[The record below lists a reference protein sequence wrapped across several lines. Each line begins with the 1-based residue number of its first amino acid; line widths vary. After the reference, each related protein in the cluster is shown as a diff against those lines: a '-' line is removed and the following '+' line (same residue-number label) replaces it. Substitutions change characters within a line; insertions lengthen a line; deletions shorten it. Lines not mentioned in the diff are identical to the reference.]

1 MYDTMSRMGGFL
13 PQLDIA
19 VRIDIETCARR
30 LQFAHTRRPFFD
42 EHLHRFRI
50 AEGGTSRQRVPP
62 LKLRRIT
69 GTKRRSNAALC
80 VRRRGFEQRAL
91 RDHCHVAKLD
101 ARHAV

>member
-62 LKLRRIT
+62 LKPANHRHQAPQQCRPVRTPSRIRT
-69 GTKRRSNAALC
+69 ASAS
-80 VRRRGFEQRAL
+80 
-91 RDHCHVAKLD
+91 
-101 ARHAV
+101 